1 MERPGQRCLLLE
13 AKQTWPGLHSVS
25 RNPRD
30 ACVSRILSLQLQ
42 KSPPP
47 NLEEKCGN
55 SPDISKGVSRMG
67 MCKFESSQGGQA
79 VPRLEASSL
88 KVQKSPLLA
97 GFCNSVSVSKRPS
110 RRTGGPFRQKS
121 PATIANIPVFR
132 RLSLETRFDLHCV
145 RGTASISLASPA
157 GNVLDWES
165 YRRTAKRPY
174 QETDRARSAR
184 LPKPAFSGRPRW
196 HLSRALGFPRMKG
209 ETKSIFVD

>member
-1 MERPGQRCLLLE
+1 MAGSAQRQPESQRRVRVQDTQLAA
-13 AKQTWPGLHSVS
+13 AKVS
-25 RNPRD
+25 T
-30 ACVSRILSLQLQ
+30 
-42 KSPPP
+42 P

-55 SPDISKGVSRMG
+55 SPDISKGISRMG
-67 MCKFESSQGGQA
+67 MCKFESSQGSQA

-145 RGTASISLASPA
+145 RGAASISLASPA

-174 QETDRARSAR
+174 QETDRARSASQTACR
-184 LPKPAFSGRPRW
+184 SVSARPLLRRQSGAGRP
-196 HLSRALGFPRMKG
+196 ATMPA
-209 ETKSIFVD
+209 